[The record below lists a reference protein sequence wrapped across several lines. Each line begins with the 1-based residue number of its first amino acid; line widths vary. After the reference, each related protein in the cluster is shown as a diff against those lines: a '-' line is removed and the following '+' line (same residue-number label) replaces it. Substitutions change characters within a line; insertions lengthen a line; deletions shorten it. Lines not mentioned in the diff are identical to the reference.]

1 MPILPVD
8 LYKKIAGTDVKA
20 LVSIHALAA
29 LNIHFGGNKY
39 ISQAELGEYLKNLT
53 YPALSKENDK
63 IFMSFNDIE
72 LLVNNLLEHFVIKEN
87 AEIEKCSVIIEQIR
101 NELETDFKDRLSPE
115 MKIQRREG
123 EEEIIESKPIEFLTP
138 LKIEE
143 INESCDTQK
152 EGYLRTA

>member
-1 MPILPVD
+1 M
-8 LYKKIAGTDVKA
+8 
-20 LVSIHALAA
+20 AA

-123 EEEIIESKPIEFLTP
+123 EEEIIESKPIEILTP